1 LVGNGLFQAGREV
14 VRKNAEIQYRE
25 ATPTPKASER
35 EHLEEFDKAW
45 LGWESEWFA
54 GLSAAERE
62 KYEALTTQHERE
74 GFRIIRNWSQIAT
87 AGEFK
92 IQSQSLGDR
101 LGMSLGGACKLRR
114 RFCAAGILQQT
125 KPHVPNKFCGRF
137 KWIAGA
143 ERKREQAAL
152 ITPTQWNGDPGD
164 TRLTERRIPPR
175 EKETSSLSG

>member
-1 LVGNGLFQAGREV
+1 LLGTGLFQAGREV

-54 GLSAAERE
+54 GLSVAERE
-62 KYEALTTQHERE
+62 KYEELTTQHERE

-92 IQSQSLGDR
+92 IRSQSLGDR
-101 LGMSLGGACKLRR
+101 SECHSAARASCGGDSARR
-114 RFCAAGILQQT
+114 VFCSKQSRTSQT
-125 KPHVPNKFCGRF
+125 NF
-137 KWIAGA
+137 A
-143 ERKREQAAL
+143 AAL
-152 ITPTQWNGDPGD
+152 SGLRALNENES
-164 TRLTERRIPPR
+164 RPR
-175 EKETSSLSG
+175 